1 MMSNVLEKYAN
12 EIQRAADTLYISFGG
27 EKRSHSEVLDRAS
40 KIIELIIPSVQKLP
54 EYKTVLNKIID
65 KFEFEVGI
73 KTYEPIMIV
82 NQKTNSSWLHEVKDK
97 TLHSYFDRYKMY
109 LRNEGFEMKAI
120 ATIEKSCEEVLSHCA
135 NPKSNDIDQK
145 RGLVV
150 GDVQSGKTANYL
162 GLINMAYDYGYKI
175 VILLAGTTDSLRLQ
189 TQKRTDQGVIGAISD
204 TIGNTIEYC
213 GVGKINKEHYVVP
226 LTNRT
231 NDFKKFIQRNYN
243 ISLSDMNKPVVLVVK
258 KQKAI
263 LESVMERLHA
273 TLKGHNINNILI
285 IDDEADN
292 SSINTRKDDENPTTI
307 NRCIRK
313 IFNKFPIASY
323 VGFTATPFANIF
335 INPIDENE
343 ENLNLFPADFISLL
357 QAPPT
362 YCGCDKF
369 FPKGNL
375 FSRPIRLINEQ
386 EDNFLPVI
394 HKKDISYSNL
404 AESIKEAIH
413 SFLIGCVIRTLRG
426 HKQKHRSMMINIS
439 RYNDIQDKIWE
450 KVSEYV
456 ELLKNIL
463 EQDSCHSVDTFCRNS
478 EMKKIY
484 SLFHSKFYQTI
495 EKNDE
500 LDNYPDVK
508 WKDIQAG
515 LYEEIKQFQIV
526 VVNSRNGKMTS
537 ITKGE
542 TKRFD
547 YEDYENV
554 GARVIAIGGLVLSR
568 GLTLEGL
575 MVSYYSRNAGAY
587 DTLLQMCRWFGYRP
601 MYDDLCRVYLSQN
614 NIDRFDAVRE
624 AVADLKE
631 QFIEMKNQDKTPKE
645 FGLMVRESP
654 DTLETT
660 LLVTSRNKM
669 RTSEEILYH
678 LNYGGVYADTSKL
691 SKDPKVNMHNIEAF
705 KKFYKEIPFSF
716 INKRYMAQNVS
727 KHRVSELI
735 KSLKIPYV
743 NKKFDTEALSSYIEE
758 SNVFYQW
765 DVVIAS
771 GDSKSS
777 VDFVDNK
784 IKATTRS
791 FHTDN
796 DNDFI
801 RIGSTNNRVLDPGIL
816 NSGLTDEELDVLKK
830 TKNITAKDYL
840 NNIRKTPILIIYP
853 IDLIVDN
860 SKIEADNDIKLNERI
875 IELKQKAKNRLENN
889 LLIAFAIAFPKKE
902 SKIMVKYRA
911 NKIKLDELTK
921 NLEVDDED
929 EGIYNDAE

>member
-1 MMSNVLEKYAN
+1 MIDSLMEFDI
-12 EIQRAADTLYISFGG
+12 EIRKAADMLYLSFGG
-27 EKRSHSEVLDRAS
+27 EKKTHSEVLERAA
-40 KIIELIIPSVQKLP
+40 KLLEIILPQAANLP
-54 EYKTVLNKIID
+54 EYKNILNAVID

-73 KTYEPIMIV
+73 KTYEPVTIV
-82 NQKTNSSWLHEVKDK
+82 KDKNSHSWLYDVKDK

-120 ATIEKSCEEVLSHCA
+120 ANIEKSCEDVLSHCA
-135 NPKSNDIDQK
+135 NPRSEVKDQK

-189 TQKRTDQGVIGAISD
+189 TQKRTDYGVIGAISD
-204 TIGNTIEYC
+204 SIGNSIEYC
-213 GVGKINKEHYVVP
+213 GVGKINGEHYVVP
-226 LTNRT
+226 LTNRA

-243 ISLSDMNKPVVLVVK
+243 ITFSDMNKPVVLVVK

-263 LESVMERLHA
+263 LESVMERLQS
-273 TLKGHNINNILI
+273 TLKGHNVKNILI

-292 SSINTRKDDENPTTI
+292 SSINTKKDDEDPTTI
-307 NRCIRK
+307 NRCIRG

-343 ENLNLFPADFISLL
+343 DNLNLFPADFISLL
-357 QAPPT
+357 KSPPT

-369 FPKGNL
+369 FPEGDIL
-375 FSRPIRLINEQ
+375 SRSIRVLDEQ

-394 HKKDISYSNL
+394 HKKDVFYPQL
-404 AESIKEAIH
+404 AESLKEAIH
-413 SFLIGCVIRTLRG
+413 SFLIGCVIRTIRG
-426 HKQKHRSMMINIS
+426 QKNKHRSMMINIS
-439 RYNDIQDKIWE
+439 RYNDVQDIIWE
-450 KVSEYV
+450 RVSEYI
-456 ELLKNIL
+456 ETLKNII
-463 EQDSCHSVDTFCRNS
+463 EQDDCKDEKEFC
-478 EMKKIY
+478 
-484 SLFHSKFYQTI
+484 
-495 EKNDE
+495 KNDE
-500 LDNYPDVK
+500 MNKIYNLFNSPFYKTILVEEDKGYPLIT
-508 WKDIQAG
+508 WKDIQKG
-515 LYEEIKQFQIV
+515 LYEEIKQIQIV
-526 VVNSRNGKMTS
+526 VVNSRNGKMSTLS
-537 ITKGE
+537 ANGAKQ
-542 TKRFD
+542 RFD
-547 YEDYENV
+547 YEEFEDT

-601 MYDDLCRVYLSQN
+601 RYDDLCRVYLSQI

-624 AVADLKE
+624 AVSDLKK
-631 QFIEMKNQDKTPKE
+631 QFVEMKNQDKTPKE

-669 RTSEEILYH
+669 RNSETITYH

-691 SKDPKVNMHNIEAF
+691 SKDPKVNLHNIEEF

-716 INKRYMAQNVS
+716 IKNRYMAQNVS
-727 KHRVSELI
+727 KHRVAELI
-735 KSLKIPYV
+735 KNLKIPYV
-743 NKKFDTEALSSYIEE
+743 NKKFDTESLSEYIEHSE
-758 SNVFYQW
+758 MFYEW

-771 GDSKSS
+771 GDSNKS
-777 VDFVDNK
+777 VNFVDGG

-791 FHTDN
+791 FHTENLD
-796 DNDFI
+796 DWI

-816 NSGLTDEELDVLKK
+816 NSGLSDEDISHLPKSK
-830 TKNITAKDYL
+830 SITAKDYL
-840 NNIRKTPILIIYP
+840 GIREKPIFIIYP
-853 IDLIVDN
+853 IDLKIDDELKLFGEDN
-860 SKIEADNDIKLNERI
+860 GKQRD
-875 IELKQKAKNRLENN
+875 LKQKTKDN
-889 LLIAFAIAFPKKE
+889 LGNDLLLAFAIAFPRKE
-902 SKIMVKYRA
+902 SKCIVKYKA
-911 NKIKLDELTK
+911 NRRKLDELIS
-921 NLEVDDED
+921 NLEIDDED
-929 EGIYNDAE
+929 EGISDDDD